1 MTEQVTGLEDRLRAN
16 SDWLGASCVARWRD
30 NGFLFAGRVEGAR
43 LVLSGI
49 GGKVEPG
56 ETFQAAMRREFRE
69 ETGCVLGPVLTPSSR
84 RLTVRMYERVLP
96 ARSDPA
102 PD

>member
-1 MTEQVTGLEDRLRAN
+1 MTEQMTGLEDRLRADG
-16 SDWLGASCVARWRD
+16 DWLGASCVARWRD
-30 NGFLFAGRVEGAR
+30 YGFLFAGRVEGAR